1 MNTLGSLA
9 TGLVLAVFA
18 GSVGCASVA
27 APADLLTA
35 RSAYNHASQGPA
47 AQLAPADLHSAR
59 ETLAVAERAFTR
71 TGDSQETRDTAY
83 IATRRAQ
90 IAEAHARTIQ
100 ATEMA
105 RQTTKRRELTE
116 TSNAQVTAAK
126 LGNAETRLAMQGQ
139 QLQNADQE
147 LATERARREE
157 AEQRAAQ
164 AAADLAK
171 VATVK
176 QEPRGLVITLSGSVL
191 FASNKSELL
200 PAAQMRLNDVANAL
214 NRQDPNSN
222 IVVEGHTDS
231 QGTASYNQ
239 ELSQRRAQSVRNY
252 LVARGI
258 ASDRVTAQGF
268 GLTRP
273 IADNETTEG
282 RANNRRVEIVV
293 SRR

>member
-1 MNTLGSLA
+1 MNALRSLA

-18 GSVGCASVA
+18 SAAGCASVA

-35 RSAYNHASQGPA
+35 RSAYDRASRGPA
-47 AQLAPADLHSAR
+47 AQFAAADLHSAQ
-59 ETLAVAERAFTR
+59 ETLAIAERAFTR
-71 TGDSQETRDTAY
+71 TGDSQETRDMAY
-83 IATRRAQ
+83 VAARRAQ
-90 IAEAHARTIQ
+90 IAEAHARTVQ
-100 ATEMA
+100 ATEWT
-105 RQTTKRRELTE
+105 RQTTEQRHLTE
-116 TSNAQVTAAK
+116 TSNAQVTTAK
-126 LGNAETRLAMQGQ
+126 LGRTETQLAVQGQ
-139 QLQNADQE
+139 QLRNADQE
-147 LATERARREE
+147 LLTERARREE

-176 QEPRGLVITLSGSVL
+176 QEPRGMVITLSGSVL

-200 PAAQMRLNDVANAL
+200 PAAQTRLNDVANAL
-214 NRQDPNSN
+214 NGQDPTSQ

-239 ELSQRRAQSVRNY
+239 ELSQRRAQSVRDY

-273 IADNETTEG
+273 IADNESAEG